1 MQKILGFSGKT
12 GGSKDGWK
20 ILYPFSAFC
29 AGYRQYADV
38 SFAPLMLWLVASVS
52 EHMKGII
59 GDVYCTNIACVLSN
73 DLVKTYGKGAF
84 LLMAGTFLR

>member
-1 MQKILGFSGKT
+1 MGERF
-12 GGSKDGWK
+12 
-20 ILYPFSAFC
+20 YFAFC

-59 GDVYCTNIACVLSN
+59 GDFYCPNIACVLSN
-73 DLVKTYGKGAF
+73 DLVETYGKEAF
-84 LLMAGTFLR
+84 Y